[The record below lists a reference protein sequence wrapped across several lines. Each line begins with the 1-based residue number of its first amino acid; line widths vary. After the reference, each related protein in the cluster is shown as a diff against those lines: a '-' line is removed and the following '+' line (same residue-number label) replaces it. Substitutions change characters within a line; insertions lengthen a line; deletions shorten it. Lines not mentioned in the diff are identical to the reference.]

1 MRFYRTNNF
10 FNGYPGAWIMGAL
23 FFCLLLATLPEIVPA
38 ASWAPVQG
46 HIMTPWAKDV
56 TPDKVWPEYPRPQMV
71 REAWKNLNGLWDYAI
86 RPAGEPQPSVWDGQI
101 LVPFCLESALSG
113 VKKDLRPGERLWYR
127 NAVDVPKTWRGKRL
141 LLHFDAVDF
150 DATVWVNG
158 NKVGSHQG
166 GYDPITFDVT
176 DAVKPAGRQEIV
188 VAVLDSTNAGMQ
200 AVGKQRLPDRRRGIN
215 YTSSSGIWQTVWM
228 EPVPAISIERLKMTP
243 DVDRQQLVVEAVLSG
258 QGEGTAVELQAFDG
272 AKQVAAVSGK
282 AGFPIALK
290 IVNPKLWSPDSP
302 FLYDLKVNVQQ
313 NGKVLDRVTSYFGM
327 RKVSLGKDAQGFT
340 RILLNNKAIFQYG
353 PLDQGYWPDGIYIP
367 ATDEA
372 LRFDVE
378 YLKKIGCNMNRK
390 HVTVGQD
397 RWYYHCDR
405 LGLVVWQDMVPPRKL
420 GGNVY
425 TQAACAQWELEQK
438 RMIDF
443 LHNHPSIIIWTVFNE
458 SWGQY
463 DTERLTN
470 WTMDYDPSRL
480 INDASGW
487 NDFRVGHIR
496 DLHDYSFHPS
506 VPLRSIATDRAI
518 VLGEV
523 GGFELNLEG
532 HIWNPDQVMTLQHDP
547 VQDLNRE
554 RYLESRQLIERYE
567 QFIRGLRLLIG
578 THGLCAAVYTQ
589 IADWGEETNG
599 WLTYDREIS
608 KIDISRLKA
617 WHESLYR
624 TPPAPKVLLP
634 ASVESPQTWK
644 YTTDK
649 PADGWNANGFS
660 DAGWKRGNGPFGNG
674 PLSNNSFQWPAVGTR
689 WVTSDICLRR
699 TFNLNA
705 VPDRIAL
712 RVYGLGSCD
721 VYLNG
726 QLVKSVS
733 SRDREGQIYGCD
745 ALLFQRVGDV
755 LRKGENVIA
764 VRSTMALPPQV
775 PTGMFQAPR
784 FGSAAP
790 PAGSVFGLARPLPTA
805 RFLDVGL
812 VEPVE

>member
-327 RKVSLGKDAQGFT
+327 RKVSLGKDAQGIT

-367 ATDEA
+367 ATDEG
-372 LRFDVE
+372 LRFDLE
-378 YLKKIGCNMNRK
+378 YLKKIGCNMVRK
-390 HVTVGQD
+390 HVVVAQD
-397 RWYYHCDR
+397 RWYYYCDR
-405 LGLVVWQDMVPPRKL
+405 LGLVIWQDKVPPNKD
-420 GGNVY
+420 GGNVF
-425 TQAACAQWELEQK
+425 TPAANAQWELEHK

-443 LHNHPSIIIWTVFNE
+443 LYNHPSIIMWTVFNE
-458 SWGQY
+458 GWGQH

-487 NDFRVGHIR
+487 TDLRVGHIR

-506 VPLRSIATDRAI
+506 IPLPSIDKARAI

-523 GGFELNLEG
+523 GGHELLFKG
-532 HIWNPDQVMTLQHDP
+532 HLWNPELTVTLQMEPLQDP
-547 VQDLNRE
+547 NRE
-554 RYLESRQLIERYE
+554 RYLEAGQMVERYE
-567 QFIRGLRLLIG
+567 QFIKGLRLLIDK
-578 THGLCAAVYTQ
+578 HGLCAAVYTQ
-589 IADWGEETNG
+589 IADVEQEDNG
-599 WLTYDREIS
+599 WLTYDRAIS
-608 KIDISRLKA
+608 KINVAQLKA
-617 WHESLYR
+617 WHETLYR
-624 TPPAPKVLLP
+624 PMPEAKVLLP
-634 ASVESPQTWK
+634 PSVDRPQTWS
-644 YTTDK
+644 YATAK
-649 PADGWNANGFS
+649 PSEGWADITFDDSRWITS
-660 DAGWKRGNGPFGNG
+660 SGPFGNG
-674 PLSNNSFQWPAVGTR
+674 PYGNTNFDWPAVGTYWNTDEIYMR
-689 WVTSDICLRR
+689 K
-699 TFNLNA
+699 TFRLDA
-705 VPDRIAL
+705 IPERIAL
-712 RVYGLGSCD
+712 RVYGVGSFD

-726 QLVKSVS
+726 KLVKSAS
-733 SRDREGQIYGCD
+733 NRDREMEIYACD
-745 ALLFQRVGDV
+745 IPLFQRSADI
-755 LRKGENVIA
+755 LRQGQNVIA
-764 VRSTMALPPQV
+764 VRCSMAMPQR
-775 PTGMFQAPR
+775 GGFQPSRPGAA
-784 FGSAAP
+784 AAP
-790 PAGSVFGLARPLPTA
+790 QLGAFLAVRPSPMT
-805 RFLDVGL
+805 RFIDVGL
-812 VEPVE
+812 VSPVE